1 MKKILFAAAAA
12 LAITSCSNDLS
23 SLNGNVKAPESVPA
37 GALFA
42 NATMVDSLAPQTV
55 LVKVANG
62 KHFVLGNE

>member
-12 LAITSCSNDLS
+12 RAITSCSNDLS

-42 NATMVDSLAPQTV
+42 NATMGFYDYAAIQDV
-55 LVKVANG
+55 
-62 KHFVLGNE
+62 NENNLRLW